1 MDKPLART
9 SALALAAALLVAP
22 APGAAIAPALLMMAR
37 QAGSSMLKD
46 MLLGSVRDSGC
57 KGAALSN
64 ALQGF
69 DPRKALLGGGMAVP
83 GLPGGGGMADMA
95 AMKGRLDGLMP
106 AGAALPPGVSLAPEQ
121 MAMLAQMQQAMAAP
135 PLSPAE
141 TLATLDELGELGL
154 APPAMLGEM
163 KECMVLLPQSAGAM
177 GMGLGML
184 RPMLGQMRSA
194 REQMRALP
202 PEEQDELAARMA
214 EELRGAPA
222 DERREFLEAIGSGFL
237 PPRVVE
243 GLRSRL
249 GGAR

>member
-1 MDKPLART
+1 MDKPMARVG
-9 SALALAAALLVAP
+9 ALGIAAALLFAP
-22 APGAAIAPALLMMAR
+22 VPGEAIAPVLLMMAR

-57 KGAALSN
+57 KGAALTN

-69 DPRKALLGGGMAVP
+69 DPRKAL
-83 GLPGGGGMADMA
+83 PGGGGLAGMSVAGLPGAAGMPELT
-95 AMKGRLDGLMP
+95 AMKGMLG
-106 AGAALPPGVSLAPEQ
+106 GLPPGVTLAPEQ
-121 MAMLAQMQQAMAAP
+121 MAMLAQMQQSMAQ

-154 APPAMLGEM
+154 APAPMLSEM
-163 KECMVLLPQSAGAM
+163 KECMALLPQSADAM

-194 REQMRALP
+194 RAQMRALP

-214 EELRGAPA
+214 EELRDAPA
-222 DERREFLEAIGSGFL
+222 DERREFLEAVGSGFL
-237 PPRVVE
+237 PPRVVD

-249 GGAR
+249 R

>member
-1 MDKPLART
+1 MPESMART
-9 SALALAAALLVAP
+9 GALALAAALLVAS
-22 APGAAIAPALLMMAR
+22 APSGAIAPALLLMAR

-57 KGAALSN
+57 KGAALTN

-69 DPRKALLGGGMAVP
+69 DPRKALLGGGMP
-83 GLPGGGGMADMA
+83 GMSPAGMPDMA
-95 AMKGRLDGLMP
+95 AMRGLL
-106 AGAALPPGVSLAPEQ
+106 GNLPPGMTLPPEQ
-121 MAMLAQMQQAMAAP
+121 AAMFAQLQQSMAQ

-154 APPAMLGEM
+154 APAPMLREM

-177 GMGLGML
+177 GMGMGML
-184 RPMLGQMRSA
+184 KPMLGQMRDA
-194 REQMRALP
+194 RQQMRALP

-214 EELRGAPA
+214 EELKDAPA

-237 PPRVVE
+237 PPRVVD

-249 GGAR
+249 R